1 MMDLVSIALASFSF
15 ALFFGFMKFCANVID
30 DKGSG
35 NS

>member
-1 MMDLVSIALASFSF
+1 MDFVSIALVAISF
-15 ALFFGFMKFCANVID
+15 ALFFGFMKFCEIVID